1 MQLSAILAETR
12 TLLDDNAASSSN
24 YRWSDADLKQYINDA
39 QYEFNQ
45 LTQIYKRTDSVALVN
60 GTATYTFPNL
70 IGPILRVE
78 TSNTRIKL
86 TLSTEER
93 LDVLSPTWLSDA
105 STTLKR
111 FVRSKQNFNTIRLN
125 PIPTGTAA
133 ATYADL
139 VAYGVGLPATL
150 SGNTD
155 VPAIPASFHQ
165 ALPYGAAYRAFLRN
179 QDAESLTMANL
190 YKTRFMEFVQMA
202 GGEVSKV
209 DNTLGSTIS
218 A

>member
-1 MQLSAILAETR
+1 MLFRSTM
-12 TLLDDNAASSSN
+12 
-24 YRWSDADLKQYINDA
+24 
-39 QYEFNQ
+39 
-45 LTQIYKRTDSVALVN
+45 
-60 GTATYTFPNL
+60 
-70 IGPILRVE
+70 
-78 TSNTRIKL
+78 
-86 TLSTEER
+86 STEER
-93 LDVLSPTWLSDA
+93 LDVLNPSWLTES
-105 STTLKR
+105 SVTLKR
-111 FVRSKQNFNTIRLN
+111 FVRSKENFNSIRLN
-125 PIPTGTAA
+125 PIPTNPAA
-133 ATYADL
+133 STYANL

-165 ALPYGAAYRAFLRN
+165 ALPYGAAYRALLRN

-209 DNTLGSTIS
+209 DNTLGTTIS